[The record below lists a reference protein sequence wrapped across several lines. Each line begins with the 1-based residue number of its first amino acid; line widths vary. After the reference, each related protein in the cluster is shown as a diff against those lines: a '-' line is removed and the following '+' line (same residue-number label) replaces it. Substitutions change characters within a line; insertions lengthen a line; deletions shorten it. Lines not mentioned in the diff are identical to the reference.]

1 MIAKGT
7 KVCASTMSLKLFLK
21 RVPESWVE
29 VKEREVILVMAVS
42 FLVKNLKD
50 DTCVKSRHL
59 WKNLCKKQN
68 SKDNNDKIMITII
81 HLFSAYPMAL
91 GTLQWRPVS
100 IIIGCM
106 CIYISYKTLEWMHN
120 NKKITILIVFTWRFK
135 HVHTNTLQCL
145 RNLEVECDMA
155 WPPGEKERL
164 TKALRVQFSTHR
176 TDASLSG
183 LTLLQPA
190 VQFFL
195 KVDNIQACGRGAGHL
210 LHPQLTVFCPF
221 SVS

>member
-1 MIAKGT
+1 MNE
-7 KVCASTMSLKLFLK
+7 C
-21 RVPESWVE
+21 
-29 VKEREVILVMAVS
+29 
-42 FLVKNLKD
+42 
-50 DTCVKSRHL
+50 TC
-59 WKNLCKKQN
+59 
-68 SKDNNDKIMITII
+68 
-81 HLFSAYPMAL
+81 
-91 GTLQWRPVS
+91 
-100 IIIGCM
+100 
-106 CIYISYKTLEWMHN
+106 EHN

-221 SVS
+221 SVSVSKVIVITKLEALVYDILPPTTAMTGYTIHL